1 MSVLPCS
8 EMTYFSVLSARRL
21 GEFGVAQIR
30 TDELEQFI
38 EELRSTR
45 ASVDYFATS
54 LPTLLL
60 FAEDLDAR
68 RATTILILEAQLAA
82 LQGDPA
88 RAGELVRGALSREP
102 SRVRALDLQRELAG
116 STYAEIAS

>member
-1 MSVLPCS
+1 
-8 EMTYFSVLSARRL
+8 MTYFSVLSARRL
-21 GEFGVAQIR
+21 GELGVAQIR

-38 EELRSTR
+38 AELRRTP

-68 RATTILILEAQLAA
+68 RATTVLILSAQLAA
-82 LQGDPA
+82 LQGDTG
-88 RAGELVRGALSREP
+88 RAGELVRDALVREP
-102 SRVRALDLQRELAG
+102 NRVRALDLQRELAG
-116 STYAEIAS
+116 SNYAEIAS